1 LIEFVEF
8 DSTGQPLIKGFYPAD
23 FNNMTSWEFL
33 GPKWTKKQTKTKTE
47 GVGVSVGS
55 TWC

>member
-33 GPKWTKKQTKTKTE
+33 GPKWTKKTNKNKNRRSG
-47 GVGVSVGS
+47 GVGG
-55 TWC
+55 